1 MAEAYQTME
10 NIMKNQATAKKI
22 LLVDHQ
28 ENLLASVLRGR
39 HSPIVQVSSCI
50 EAISKLAEQALS
62 FSLILLDH
70 QVRINEA
77 EKLDSIKQ
85 HAQTHNISIF
95 FCSPNYSDLLSYS
108 TPMP

>member
-1 MAEAYQTME
+1 
-10 NIMKNQATAKKI
+10 MKNQATAKKI

-28 ENLLASVLRGR
+28 ENLLALALRGKY
-39 HSPIVQVSSCI
+39 SPIVQVSSCI

-70 QVRINEA
+70 QVRINEVDM
-77 EKLDSIKQ
+77 LDSIREYARK
-85 HAQTHNISIF
+85 HNISIF